1 MRGLRTG
8 HVTAVADRP
17 LRKVLRMAGPA
28 GPIRLSLHRRAAIAT
43 ASQWMAVRTTT
54 AHGHPIVCLVDTH
67 AQARAHHP
75 DPCSHPGLFKR
86 TNTKQ
91 KQQRCASHSLQNI
104 PQAWAAAPSPL
115 PRSVEGRCH
124 PQRMTSGGAPP
135 RACEPVYDTH
145 RRSGD

>member
-67 AQARAHHP
+67 AQARA
-75 DPCSHPGLFKR
+75 R
-86 TNTKQ
+86 TTLTRARTPALSNGQT
-91 KQQRCASHSLQNI
+91 QNKSNKDVPVTPSRI
-104 PQAWAAAPSPL
+104 YLRLGRRRRRHCHAPLKGAAA
-115 PRSVEGRCH
+115 RK
-124 PQRMTSGGAPP
+124 
-135 RACEPVYDTH
+135 
-145 RRSGD
+145 